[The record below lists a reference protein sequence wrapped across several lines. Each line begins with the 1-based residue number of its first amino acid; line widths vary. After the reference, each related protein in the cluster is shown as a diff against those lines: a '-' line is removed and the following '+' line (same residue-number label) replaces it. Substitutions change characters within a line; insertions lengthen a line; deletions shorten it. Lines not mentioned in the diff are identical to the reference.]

1 MSVEHLNV
9 LLLAGGVGGAK
20 MAEGLNFSSNISLTI
35 LGNIGDDDSFH
46 GLWVSPDIDTMIYTL
61 SDEINKTQGWG
72 VKDDDYK
79 ALSFLSKLGNN
90 TWMSLGDKDLGLHIY
105 RTERLRRGDRASDI
119 VKDIAEAFGVKHHII
134 LPTDDIV
141 QTKVLTDQGWLTF
154 QEYFVKERCSP
165 VVKEIEF
172 DGLNIAKPTHEALEA
187 ISMAD
192 LILIAPSNPFVSISP
207 ILNIPGILDAI
218 KECDAIKLAVSPLI
232 NGKAIKGPA
241 EKMMISLGLQA
252 DSIGVANFYKDL
264 IDGIIIDSSDAEL
277 ALEIKSLGM
286 QVFCT
291 NILMS
296 NNSEKRRLAG
306 EILDIAKNTNF
317 PNEVNA

>member
-1 MSVEHLNV
+1 MSDGQLNV

-20 MAEGLNFSSNISLTI
+20 MAEGLNSFSNISLTI
-35 LGNIGDDDSFH
+35 LGNIADDDSFH

-61 SDEINKTQGWG
+61 SGEINKTQGWG
-72 VKDDDYK
+72 VKNDDYK
-79 ALSFLSKLGNN
+79 ALSSLRKLGNN
-90 TWMSLGDKDLGLHIY
+90 TWMSLGDKDIGLHIY
-105 RTERLRRGDRASDI
+105 RTERLKRGDRASDI
-119 VKDIAEAFGVKHHII
+119 TKDIAEAFGVKAHII
-134 LPTDDIV
+134 LPTDDVV

-154 QEYFVKERCSP
+154 QEYFVKERCKP
-165 VVKEIEF
+165 LVKEISF
-172 DGLNIAKPTHEALEA
+172 DGLDVAKPTHEALEA

-241 EKMMISLGLQA
+241 EKMMVSLGLQA
-252 DSIGVANFYKDL
+252 DSMGVAKFYKDL
-264 IDGIIIDSSDAEL
+264 IDAIIIDSTDSEL
-277 ALEIKSLGM
+277 VPGINSLGM

-296 NNSEKRRLAG
+296 DNSEKRRLAG
-306 EILDIAKNTNF
+306 ELLDLVNTNF
-317 PNEVNA
+317 SSKVNL